1 MKEKY
6 LFVMIPCIFSFATD
20 AFAVQSMCIVGV
32 DWHKLCDLPDAPYT
46 RCVISGNNNTSMF
59 ICNNETDGCAAIG
72 GCFGDV
78 PPGNWYPVS
87 ENQIAYKCRCGCFAK
102 ETVFIGP
109 GEQETKG
116 QNLIDSGKKVGFS
129 LATVDSFSQPW
140 NQSAR
145 NINGLTFGPSKERS
159 FRFVTQSG
167 RSVILSPAH
176 PVLVALAD
184 GTPHEMK
191 KAAEVS
197 KDDFL
202 LGADGMPDQI
212 SNIEQVD
219 YQGLMMNFNV
229 KSKDPA
235 HHIVP
240 SNGLLLGDAAWQE
253 RLSAKESRV
262 LLRAHIAAELLKEE
276 KSKREK
282 QDSEKY

>member
-6 LFVMIPCIFSFATD
+6 LSLMMPCILSFSTD
-20 AFAVQSMCIVGV
+20 AFALQSRCIVGE
-32 DWHKLCDLPDAPYT
+32 DWHKLCDLPEAPYT

-59 ICNNETDGCAAIG
+59 ICNNETEGCAAIG

-78 PPGNWYPVS
+78 PPGSWYPVS

-109 GEQETKG
+109 DGQESKG
-116 QNLIDSGKKVGFS
+116 QSLIDAGEKEGFS
-129 LATVDSFSQPW
+129 LTTIDSLSQPW

-145 NINGLTFGPSKERS
+145 DINGLTFGPSKELS
-159 FRFVTQSG
+159 FRFTTQGG

-191 KAAEVS
+191 KASEVS

-202 LGADGMPDQI
+202 LGADGSPDQI
-212 SNIEQVD
+212 SKIEQID
-219 YQGLMMNFNV
+219 YKGLMMNFNV
-229 KSKDPA
+229 KSKDPS

-240 SNGLLLGDAAWQE
+240 ANGLLLGDVAWQE

-262 LLRAHIAAELLKEE
+262 LLRAQIASELLTGE
-276 KSKREK
+276 KSQK
-282 QDSEKY
+282 